1 MQWCAH
7 GPKQHITARNSFS
20 GKGLCTIAIPEKE
33 LIEGTVF
40 DTKSHYE
47 SNRRNPVISK
57 HEANA
62 LCVDSETKA
71 MMSTLVHEHI
81 DKSIPSEEKK
91 ACVESD
97 AETQVVS
104 RTRSPDRMKHLSVMC
119 SQLRKPQ
126 AGFREVLRFCPQNTS
141 QLGFP
146 LPEPAAPC
154 LEPSRAASYW
164 VVGVK

>member
-1 MQWCAH
+1 MS
-7 GPKQHITARNSFS
+7 KQ
-20 GKGLCTIAIPEKE
+20 
-33 LIEGTVF
+33 
-40 DTKSHYE
+40 
-47 SNRRNPVISK
+47 
-57 HEANA
+57 EANA

-71 MMSTLVHEHI
+71 MVRALVHEHV
-81 DKSIPSEEKK
+81 DKSIPSEENK

-97 AETQVVS
+97 AEMQVVS
-104 RTRSPDRMKHLSVMC
+104 GTRSPDRMKHLSIMC

-141 QLGFP
+141 QLGF
-146 LPEPAAPC
+146 LFPEPAAPC